1 VPEFLFFLTLF
12 LMATDSSMQG
22 IKRMPKVLR
31 KNLWSLELPLCQRI
45 FSCLILARPEALSV
59 ACVVGR
65 VFHVVLSFDLVPAVC
80 AHKTIEIDLPP
91 YHGHDPATFIG
102 CKSKLEPNKFLAVQF
117 PTY

>member
-1 VPEFLFFLTLF
+1 
-12 LMATDSSMQG
+12 MQS

-45 FSCLILARPEALSV
+45 FSCYILARPEVPSV
-59 ACVVGR
+59 ACIVGR
-65 VFHVVLSFDLVPAVC
+65 GFLSFSYLTSCQPFLQLCLLLC

-91 YHGHDPATFIG
+91 YHEHDPATFIG
-102 CKSKLEPNKFLAVQF
+102 CKGKLEPKKFLAVQF